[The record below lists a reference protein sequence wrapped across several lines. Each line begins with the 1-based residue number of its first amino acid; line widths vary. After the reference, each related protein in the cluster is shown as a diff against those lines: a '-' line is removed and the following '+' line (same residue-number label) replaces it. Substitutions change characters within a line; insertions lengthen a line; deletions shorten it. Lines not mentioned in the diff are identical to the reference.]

1 MKIENNKTEAAKG
14 SKISI
19 NIGGPSSAGVPL
31 NFSSPF
37 CTMVVVVNL
46 FEWRLVCE
54 PLNKNNERTCF
65 KIYDIFDKYYFA
77 LVNFKGNTE

>member
-1 MKIENNKTEAAKG
+1 MKIENNKTDAAKG

-54 PLNKNNERTCF
+54 PLYKNNERTCF